1 MSALIEFDDVCK
13 YYQMGDTTVK
23 AVDHISMQI
32 NKGEFVAIVGQ
43 SGSGKSTCMN
53 IIGCLDVPTSG
64 TYRLNGR
71 DVGSMSKN
79 ELAEIRNEMLGFIF
93 QQYNL
98 LPKLSLM
105 ENVELPLIYAGLSRK
120 EQQARARTALQQV
133 GLGDKLNNKPS
144 QLSGGQQ
151 QRASIARALAGG
163 PAVILADEPTGALD
177 SHTGREVL
185 GILQKLHRQGNT
197 VVLITHDNSI
207 AVQAERIIRL
217 EDGHIVYDGGA
228 HRLRRRC
235 PRPRGRGPACLHRA
249 GCAGG
254 PGATGTGGQ
263 CMNLSMLYET
273 VRQALKNIASNKF
286 RTLLTMLGIII
297 GIMAVM
303 IIVGLGN
310 GLTQSMRASV
320 SSMGMNLLQVNVF
333 GPRARNVS
341 VDEMYRI
348 TEERPDLFS
357 GISPMVSMD
366 RTSSA
371 VRVGTKNYSQTSVI
385 GISETYAGMTGTK
398 IAEGRGIQ
406 YVDCAEYKRVCV
418 VGDYIAR
425 VAYGGNAIGQ
435 TLKLGPDQFT
445 IIGVAAAEVSDPSL
459 QEGSSDDYVY
469 IPYTTAQRVA
479 RSSNVSAYGVTTV
492 TEAQVAEGK
501 AVLEAGLQ
509 ELTHSEDSYFVTSLS
524 EVLNTFSSMIGMVV
538 SVLTVIAAIS
548 LLVGG
553 IGIMNIMM
561 VSVAERTR
569 EIGIRKALGAKER
582 TILALFVT
590 EAATTSALGGLI
602 GIILGYGVSAA
613 ASPLVAAVMGD
624 TNMTISPS
632 AGSVAVAFGVSV
644 GIGILFG
651 YLPAKRAARLNPIEA
666 LRYD

>member
-1 MSALIEFDDVCK
+1 
-13 YYQMGDTTVK
+13 
-23 AVDHISMQI
+23 
-32 NKGEFVAIVGQ
+32 
-43 SGSGKSTCMN
+43 
-53 IIGCLDVPTSG
+53 
-64 TYRLNGR
+64 
-71 DVGSMSKN
+71 
-79 ELAEIRNEMLGFIF
+79 
-93 QQYNL
+93 
-98 LPKLSLM
+98 
-105 ENVELPLIYAGLSRK
+105 
-120 EQQARARTALQQV
+120 
-133 GLGDKLNNKPS
+133 
-144 QLSGGQQ
+144 
-151 QRASIARALAGG
+151 
-163 PAVILADEPTGALD
+163 
-177 SHTGREVL
+177 
-185 GILQKLHRQGNT
+185 
-197 VVLITHDNSI
+197 
-207 AVQAERIIRL
+207 
-217 EDGHIVYDGGA
+217 
-228 HRLRRRC
+228 
-235 PRPRGRGPACLHRA
+235 
-249 GCAGG
+249 
-254 PGATGTGGQ
+254 
-263 CMNLSMLYET
+263 MNLNMFYET

-479 RSSNVSAYGVTTV
+479 RSSTVSAYGVTTV

>member
-23 AVDHISMQI
+23 AVDHITMQI
-32 NKGEFVAIVGQ
+32 EKGEFVAIVGQ

-53 IIGCLDVPTSG
+53 IIGCL
-64 TYRLNGR
+64 LNGK

-120 EQQARARTALQQV
+120 EQQTRARAALEQV
-133 GLGDKLNNKPS
+133 GLGDKLGNKPS

-217 EDGHIVYDGGA
+217 EDGHIVYDGDA
-228 HRLRRRC
+228 HAPEAVVQPRYTPQA
-235 PRPRGRGPACLHRA
+235 PRPRGGGPAPLHP
-249 GCAGG
+249 AGG
-254 PGATGTGGQ
+254 PTGTGGQ
-263 CMNLSMLYET
+263 RMNLNMLYET
-273 VRQALKNIASNKF
+273 VRQALKNIWSNKF
-286 RTLLTMLGIII
+286 RTFLM
-297 GIMAVM
+297 
-303 IIVGLGN
+303 GN

-333 GPRARNVS
+333 GPRARS
-341 VDEMYRI
+341 VDINDMYDI
-348 TEERPDLFS
+348 IEERPDLFS
-357 GISPMVSMD
+357 SLSPIVNMD

-371 VRVGTKNYSQTSVI
+371 VKVGTRSFDQTTAI
-385 GISETYAGMTGTK
+385 GISEAYAGMTGTT

-406 YVDCAEYKRVCV
+406 FVDCAEYKRVCV

-425 VAYGGNAIGQ
+425 VGYGGNAIGQ
-435 TLKLGPDQFT
+435 TIKLGPNQFT
-445 IIGVAAAEVSDPSL
+445 IVGVAAPEVDDPSL

-469 IPYTTAQRVA
+469 IPYTTAQRAA
-479 RSSNVSAYGVTTV
+479 RNATVSSYGVTTV
-492 TEAQVAEGK
+492 SESQVAEGK

-602 GIILGYGVSAA
+602 GIVLGYGISAA
-613 ASPLVAAVMGD
+613 ASPLVAALMGD
-624 TNMTISPS
+624 TNMSINPS
-632 AGSVAVAFGVSV
+632 ASSVAVAFGVSV